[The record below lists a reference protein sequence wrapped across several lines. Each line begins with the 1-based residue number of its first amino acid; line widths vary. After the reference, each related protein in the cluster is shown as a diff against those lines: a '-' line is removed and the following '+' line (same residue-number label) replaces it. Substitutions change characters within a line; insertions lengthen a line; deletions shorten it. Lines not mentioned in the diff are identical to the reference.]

1 LWNLQLTSF
10 DAAKKLNLIKEVRS
24 QLNLGLK
31 ESKDLVEKT
40 PATLM
45 KNVKK
50 EEGQKLFDKLVENG
64 AVMEWI

>member
-1 LWNLQLTSF
+1 MWNLQLTSF